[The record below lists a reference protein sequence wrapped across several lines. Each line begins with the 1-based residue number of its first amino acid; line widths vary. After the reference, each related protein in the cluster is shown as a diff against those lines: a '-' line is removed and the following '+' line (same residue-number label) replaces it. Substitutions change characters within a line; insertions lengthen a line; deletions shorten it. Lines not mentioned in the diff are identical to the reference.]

1 MLLIALL
8 GVDFRVLG
16 VSKSHFYCL
25 HFAISALTHFFPL
38 LFAPVTRENDERR
51 SARLRSAKGRRHRHR
66 RPGREHIHHHRGS
79 QDVPLPSKA
88 GFVALELDGDQKINF
103 RRHATA
109 KNAKSGWDTWRTQS
123 RAAHIGAASIMTRRR
138 PSKAWAAPQQV
149 ARTPTSPCSIG
160 K

>member
-1 MLLIALL
+1 MAAIQELNLPTAIDRAQFVASVKVKSVGTGAELFLLHRWLSSMLLIALL
-8 GVDFRVLG
+8 GVDSRVLG

-109 KNAKSGWDTWRTQS
+109 KNAKSG
-123 RAAHIGAASIMTRRR
+123 
-138 PSKAWAAPQQV
+138 
-149 ARTPTSPCSIG
+149 
-160 K
+160 